1 MFFYEYAFVSLV
13 LLKRGIFLGIRHLV
27 KNRVP
32 GKMEVNIVKRDA
44 LIFFFFTRD
53 KKSWHLGRHGMGINN
68 LCFSELF
75 LETISFL
82 ASRKTPQ
89 VA

>member
-13 LLKRGIFLGIRHLV
+13 FLKKGIFLGIRHLV

-44 LIFFFFTRD
+44 LIFLVLQDT
-53 KKSWHLGRHGMGINN
+53 KNPGTWGGMGWVLIIFVFQNYSWKPSP
-68 LCFSELF
+68 F
-75 LETISFL
+75 
-82 ASRKTPQ
+82 
-89 VA
+89 